1 MELEGNHQFVS
12 TGNVDR
18 DGRVALFFVDYQTR
32 TRVKVFGYARVIEG
46 EDDPELMST
55 VRDLGDREIKS
66 KGQRVMVVEVTATD
80 RNCTKHIHPRWT
92 KSQMDEVISL
102 YRADI
107 AELKADNEQLRARIA
122 ELENQREEGTS
133 SGT

>member
-1 MELEGNHQFVS
+1 
-12 TGNVDR
+12 
-18 DGRVALFFVDYQTR
+18 
-32 TRVKVFGYARVIEG
+32 
-46 EDDPELMST
+46 
-55 VRDLGDREIKS
+55 
-66 KGQRVMVVEVTATD
+66 
-80 RNCTKHIHPRWT
+80 
-92 KSQMDEVISL
+92 MDEVISL